1 MADVFAGVLVAV
13 EQVVLADRA
22 ARTGQRVVHTH
33 QLGGLCVIRRIAAS
47 NGKDRAAAVI
57 ALNSAAQFGR
67 HFVRS
72 IGAAGDAGYIDDGVC
87 DIVSGAEDQRAVG
100 VFSHVGDADDA
111 VGDAAA
117 PAISLR
123 THAVQRADDVGAE
136 VLRTVKKAVKSA
148 GTVKITGRYGIGA
161 DHRPENGLVI
171 AVGADGRHVDE
182 IGLAVRSRRDV
193 DPAHRPREGMGTDL
207 DAAGAR
213 VGIGAH
219 GDAAGD
225 ARRIVRG
232 IGRM

>member
-22 ARTGQRVVHTH
+22 ARTGQRVVHAH

-47 NGKDRAAAVI
+47 DGKDRAAAFLL
-57 ALNSAAQFGR
+57 LNHSPQFFRHLIHSIDCGR
-67 HFVRS
+67 SGQRN
-72 IGAAGDAGYIDDGVC
+72 DGVC
-87 DIVSGAEDQRAVG
+87 DIVSGAEDQSAVG
-100 VFSHVGDADDA
+100 VFSHIGDADDT

-117 PAISLR
+117 PTMPLR
-123 THAVQRADDVGAE
+123 AHAVQRADDVGAE
-136 VLRTVKKAVKSA
+136 ILRAVKKAVESA

-161 DHRPENGLVI
+161 DHRPENGLVV
-171 AVGADGRHVDE
+171 AVGADGRHIDE

-207 DAAGAR
+207 DTAGAR